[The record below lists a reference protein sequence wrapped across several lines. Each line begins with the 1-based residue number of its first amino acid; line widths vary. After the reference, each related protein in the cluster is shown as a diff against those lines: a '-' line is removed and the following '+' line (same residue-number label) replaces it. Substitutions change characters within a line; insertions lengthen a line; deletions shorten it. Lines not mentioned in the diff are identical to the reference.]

1 VVQRTA
7 ESTLP
12 HVAALDQTA
21 ATTLLI
27 DLPSKAVT
35 PVADGLT
42 PVAWLDDHR
51 LLGYTGRDQ
60 AKRLAIVTL

>member
-1 VVQRTA
+1 
-7 ESTLP
+7 
-12 HVAALDQTA
+12 
-21 ATTLLI
+21 LLI